1 MLRCAAIF
9 RWSPRICVSV
19 MLDRHHW
26 TDFQDPGLRS
36 ISVALPLKAQVIT
49 EARSKSP
56 RTPRRGTWK
65 SCCWKRSGSPAE
77 QAPEE
82 APNATGQRGKERHS
96 LSLLSSQEVCGDHV
110 LFLFPNSPLRAQTPL
125 LLWRGSDGNSSQVS
139 QLTAKRTHWMAIEYT
154 WLCFRFC
161 CLPNCLWRHLFLV
174 RWRFPR
180 AEIRSREPDEEE
192 RWLDLGLV
200 QPTRE
205 QPTKVWN
212 FKAIFFK
219 IYLFLFFRKI

>member
-26 TDFQDPGLRS
+26 TDFQDPGLSS
-36 ISVALPLKAQVIT
+36 ISVVLPLKAQVIA

-56 RTPRRGTWK
+56 RPPRRGTWK
-65 SCCWKRSGSPAE
+65 RCCWKRSGSPAE

-96 LSLLSSQEVCGDHV
+96 LSLVSSQEVGGDHV
-110 LFLFPNSPLRAQTPL
+110 FFLFPNSPLRAQTPL

-139 QLTAKRTHWMAIEYT
+139 QLRAKRTHWIHMVVFAFLLFAKLLVTASIFSQMKISKSRDANSRT
-154 WLCFRFC
+154 WWKTTLTGSGTG
-161 CLPNCLWRHLFLV
+161 PAD
-174 RWRFPR
+174 PR
-180 AEIRSREPDEEE
+180 TTHQSME
-192 RWLDLGLV
+192 L
-200 QPTRE
+200 
-205 QPTKVWN
+205 
-212 FKAIFFK
+212 
-219 IYLFLFFRKI
+219 

>member
-1 MLRCAAIF
+1 
-9 RWSPRICVSV
+9 

-26 TDFQDPGLRS
+26 TDFQDPGLSS

-56 RTPRRGTWK
+56 RPPRRGTWK

-82 APNATGQRGKERHS
+82 APSATGQRGKERHS

-125 LLWRGSDGNSSQVS
+125 LLWRGSDGNSVNV
-139 QLTAKRTHWMAIEYT
+139 THWIHMVVLLFAKLLVTASIFSQTKISKSRDTKSRT
-154 WLCFRFC
+154 W
-161 CLPNCLWRHLFLV
+161 WRRTLTGSGTGPAD
-174 RWRFPR
+174 PR
-180 AEIRSREPDEEE
+180 TTHQSME
-192 RWLDLGLV
+192 L
-200 QPTRE
+200 
-205 QPTKVWN
+205 
-212 FKAIFFK
+212 
-219 IYLFLFFRKI
+219 